1 VRIMPRSRTSQSLSK
16 QPARLS
22 VGDMQSALPKLQ
34 RRINEVAAID
44 PNRASDPRT
53 PEFEAIN
60 DAVDATLIEIFGPD
74 SIEYDRYSSPRLY
87 AGGFN
92 VYGVPP
98 HEIIE
103 GYEEGKKRVLI
114 KLESAV
120 KFINEK
126 LADHL
131 GASAQSGMP
140 RSLVGVDLHP
150 AIEQA
155 AAQLF
160 RDGHFANAVE
170 NACKALNNLVQMKSG
185 NYQLDNTRLMSAVFS
200 KNNPTLAFNELISQ
214 SDNDE
219 QEGFMHLYMGACLA
233 FRNPRAHDLT
243 QDEPSMAFG
252 MIVTVSFLAKML
264 DHATTRPTK

>member
-1 VRIMPRSRTSQSLSK
+1 MARSRTSQPQPK
-16 QPARLS
+16 QPAQLS
-22 VGDMQSALPKLQ
+22 VGDMQRALPKLQ
-34 RRINEVAAID
+34 RRIDEVTAID
-44 PNRASDPRT
+44 PKHASSTHT

-60 DAVDATLIEIFGPD
+60 DAVNATLIDIFGQD
-74 SIEYDRYSSPRLY
+74 SIEYDRYSSRWLY
-87 AGGFN
+87 AGGH
-92 VYGVPP
+92 YIGGTPH

-103 GYEEGKKRVLI
+103 GYEEGKKRVLV
-114 KLESAV
+114 KLDSAV
-120 KFINEK
+120 KFINER
-126 LADHL
+126 LADH
-131 GASAQSGMP
+131 GARSQSGTP
-140 RSLVGVDLHP
+140 RSLAGIDLHP

-185 NYQLDNTRLMSAVFS
+185 NYLLDNTRLMSTVFN
-200 KNNPTLAFNELISQ
+200 KNNPTLAFNELTNQ

-219 QEGFMHLYMGACLA
+219 QEGFMHLYMGVCLA

-243 QDEPSMAFG
+243 EDEPGIAFG